1 MSKKTTLFLTFTL
14 VLFSVGYANEN
25 PVFINEVMASNAT
38 TIADED
44 GDYEDWIELFNAG
57 QDTIQLEGFGLSDDY
72 DNPFR
77 WIFPKIS
84 IPPGE
89 FLLVWASGKDCTD
102 PALPLHTNF
111 RISQDGEEV
120 LLTHPD
126 GTQLDKMPPLFIPT
140 DISYGRKPD
149 GEESWFFFSD
159 PTPGGPNIS
168 EGFTEILEPPH
179 FSETS
184 GFFSQPFQLNL
195 SHPDEEVVIIFTDNG
210 SQPDI
215 NYLDT
220 VFYQFKN
227 QYIQD
232 PGDPDGELKDNFFYA
247 HLYQDPLEIKDRSN
261 EPGRLTHISSTRSN
275 EPTYFPESPVN
286 KGTVIRAAAYRE
298 GALPSPVVTHT
309 YFVSENDQLEYSL
322 PILSISLDEDF
333 LFDYFQGIYVAG
345 VDFDEWRQN
354 NPQSGSTGATPA
366 NYHRRG
372 PEHEYPGHLQ
382 LFEPGESFPS
392 FSQDMGFRIHG
403 GWSRAHPMKSFRIY
417 ARNQYS
423 HSHLEYPFFGTE
435 GDSSFKRLIFR
446 NSGNDFYRTMFRDAF
461 IQRLVNHLNF
471 DTQAYRPAVHFLNGE
486 YWGLINIRERYDKH
500 YLERVYGIDPENIDL
515 LTGNAEIKE
524 GCDEHYMATLQYME
538 DHDIS
543 EDEHFGFIKTRID
556 TENFTDYK
564 IANIFARNTDWPG
577 NNIDFWRLRTDT
589 YEPNAEYGH
598 DGRWRWLLFDTDFG
612 FGHTGG
618 EEAYNH
624 NTLDFATAENS
635 EHIANAPWATFLLR
649 QLLKNE
655 EFRHRF
661 IIRFADLLNT
671 AFLSE
676 RAKSLYAEMKSAVE
690 PEVAEHIE
698 RWSIPANTGVW
709 EGYTDV
715 IPLFAKKRPA
725 YQVQHIL
732 DYFELEGTIDVNLDV
747 CNPLKGHIR
756 INTIKVEPSTPGVSD
771 NPYPWTGKYFKEISI
786 KLEAIP
792 VPGYRFSHWEGASIS
807 NSAVIELT
815 PGENIQLKA
824 HFERLTHHVMI
835 HYWLFDT
842 SLPNN
847 TPLES
852 IKPTYSISPGAI
864 LKYYSSLEGYPFDE
878 NHPLWRKASMERRNH
893 PTPINY
899 RPEGNQETPY
909 EDSEMRG
916 IQIREPFEDEDRK
929 NTMIFYLP
937 TNGYTD
943 IVFGFAAIN
952 EEGAGSLLMDYSVS
966 AENGEWITQGLEA
979 PEVELSDSYRFFT
992 FDFSEIPEVN
1002 KNAYFSIRLR
1012 FKGEEP
1018 LREDPERVT
1027 FNNITL
1033 DGIATDAFNLWSSA
1047 GNNGSIE
1054 PYGRTP
1060 VFKGGEQ
1067 VFTITPNKDYQ
1078 IAEVLVDGQS
1088 MTDNLV
1094 KPERYTAFLELTD
1107 IDSDHHIHATFDY
1120 APEIFED
1127 HEGRVIIYPNPANEM
1142 VNISSLDKINRI
1154 EVFNLSG
1161 QPIKVYEALSE
1172 KEISINTRVLRN
1184 GIYIMSIRTEKEVV
1198 SKKLQILR

>member
-1 MSKKTTLFLTFTL
+1 MIRKAALFLILAF
-14 VLFSVGYANEN
+14 VVFSAGYANDYQ
-25 PVFINEVMASNAT
+25 VYINEVMTSNAT

-44 GDYEDWIELFNAG
+44 GDYEDWIELFNSG
-57 QDTIQLEGFGLSDDY
+57 QETIQLEGFGLSDDY

-77 WIFPKIS
+77 WIFPEIS
-84 IPPGE
+84 IPPGG
-89 FLLVWASGKDCTD
+89 FLLVWASGKDGTD

-126 GTQLDKMPPLFIPT
+126 GTLLDEMPPLYIPT

-159 PTPGGPNIS
+159 PTPGS
-168 EGFTEILEPPH
+168 ENTTIGYSGLTEAPEIIVQH
-179 FSETS
+179 VKGRT
-184 GFFSQPFQLNL
+184 FQVEIYGQN
-195 SHPDEEVVIIFTDNG
+195 
-210 SQPDI
+210 
-215 NYLDT
+215 LDT
-220 VFYQFKN
+220 DIY
-227 QYIQD
+227 YTLDGSI
-232 PGDPDGELKDNFFYA
+232 PDQNAKK
-247 HLYQDPLEIKDRSN
+247 YQDHFVFEAPPDSFMYIRTTPVEADPNGFGWVEPEGPFASGAVIRALAKNPGHLES
-261 EPGRLTHISSTRSN
+261 PVSTRSTFN
-275 EPTYFPESPVN
+275 QSYDLPVISIGVNPEYLFS
-286 KGTVIRAAAYRE
+286 
-298 GALPSPVVTHT
+298 
-309 YFVSENDQLEYSL
+309 D
-322 PILSISLDEDF
+322 SI
-333 LFDYFQGIYVAG
+333 GIYVPG
-345 VDFDEWRQN
+345 DIYNEHGW
-354 NPQSGSTGATPA
+354 NPNDWWGAPFA
-366 NYHRRG
+366 NYHQRG
-372 PEHEYPGHLQ
+372 PEWERQGHFE
-382 LFEPGESFPS
+382 LFTPEGAHYA
-392 FSQDMGFRIHG
+392 QNIGLRIHG
-403 GWSRAHPMKSFRIY
+403 GGSRTMPLKTLRLY

-423 HSHLEYPFFGTE
+423 QSDIDFDIFENGSVGY
-435 GDSSFKRLIFR
+435 KRLLLR
-446 NSGNDFYRTMFRDAF
+446 NSGQDFMATMFRDAA
-461 IQRLVNHLNF
+461 IQAMIGHLNF
-471 DTQAYRPAVHFLNGE
+471 DTQEYRPAVVFINGE
-486 YWGLINIRERYDKH
+486 YWGIHNIRERYDPH
-500 YLERVYGIDPENIDL
+500 YLERNYEIEPDKLDW
-515 LTGNAEIKE
+515 LTRRNTVEE
-524 GCDEHYMATLQYME
+524 GDSKHYDNTLEYIETHGLEKDTHYQ
-538 DHDIS
+538 HVS
-543 EDEHFGFIKTRID
+543 TRID
-556 TENFTDYK
+556 VENFTDYK
-564 IANIFARNTDWPG
+564 IAQIFVSNTDWPHS
-577 NNIDFWRLRTDT
+577 NIDFWRLRTEEYLPDA
-589 YEPNAEYGH
+589 PYGH
-598 DGRWRWLLFDTDFG
+598 DGRWRWLLYDTDFG
-612 FGHTGG
+612 FGFLGG
-618 EEAYNH
+618 NQYLH
-624 NTLDFATAENS
+624 NTLAYATAEEQWDKN
-635 EHIANAPWATFLLR
+635 NPPWSTFLLR
-649 QLLKNE
+649 NFLQNQK
-655 EFRHRF
+655 FRVNF
-661 IIRFADLLNT
+661 INRFADLLNT
-671 AFLSE
+671 CFLQEYTTSVIDE
-676 RAKSLYAEMKSAVE
+676 LKGPVE
-690 PEVAEHIE
+690 GEISEHIRRWGHPFDYQEWE
-698 RWSIPANTGVW
+698 RKVGRLYEFS
-709 EGYTDV
+709 E
-715 IPLFAKKRPA
+715 KRPN
-725 YQVQHIL
+725 QQRKHIREKF
-732 DYFELEGTIDVNLDV
+732 DIDDEVFVKLDV
-747 CNPLKGHIR
+747 SNPLKGHIR
-756 INTIKVEPSTPGVSD
+756 INTIEIKPSTPGVSD

-966 AENGEWITQGLEA
+966 AENGEWTTQGLEA